1 MQSVALPELSTTG
14 REAPS
19 ASTAKDGDTKFDLT
33 FPNKTSSLKRAFSL
47 VELLVV
53 MAIVILL
60 AVLTLPAISSIN
72 RTSSLNT
79 ATQALSG
86 TLDLARQTA
95 ITQNRTV
102 EVRFYKLPAD
112 GQPSATPS
120 DYRGVQIFVVD
131 YDTTNAVQR
140 PFILPF
146 PAVMA
151 TNTVA
156 SSLMDES
163 IFPETSPPAGVTV
176 APAGSNYRY
185 RSLRFKPD
193 GSADLAFSGTWH
205 LSLVNKED
213 QIKANGLP
221 ANYATIRLEAMTG
234 RIKTERP

>member
-1 MQSVALPELSTTG
+1 M
-14 REAPS
+14 
-19 ASTAKDGDTKFDLT
+19 
-33 FPNKTSSLKRAFSL
+33 KRAFSL

-60 AVLTLPAISSIN
+60 AVLTMPAISSIG
-72 RTSSLNT
+72 RSSSLNT
-79 ATQALSG
+79 ATQAVTG

-112 GQPSATPS
+112 GQPTATPS
-120 DYRGVQIFVVD
+120 DFRGMQVFVVD

-140 PFILPF
+140 PTILPS
-146 PAVMA
+146 PAIFS
-151 TNTVA
+151 TNLAA

-163 IFPETSPPAGVTV
+163 LFPETTPPAGVTV
-176 APAGSNYRY
+176 APAGVNYRY

-193 GSADLAFSGTWH
+193 GSVDLAFSGTWF
-205 LSLVNKED
+205 LSLVNKND
-213 QIKANGLP
+213 PIKTNSLP

-234 RIKTERP
+234 RIKSERPQP